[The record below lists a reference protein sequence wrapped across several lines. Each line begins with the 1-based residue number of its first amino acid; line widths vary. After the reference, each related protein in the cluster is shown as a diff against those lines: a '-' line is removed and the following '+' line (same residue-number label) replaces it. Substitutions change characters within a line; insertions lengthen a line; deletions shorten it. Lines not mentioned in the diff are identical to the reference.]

1 MNMEIAGFA
10 LNPSTAL
17 FCKECESAC
26 PEEAISDAGKWM
38 VVDRDKC
45 TDCGVCVDMCPTNVI
60 YLDGDEKAVICNLCE
75 GSPKCVEWCP
85 KEVIDNE

>member
-17 FCKECESAC
+17 SAKNANRHVRRKPFPTPESGWLWI
-26 PEEAISDAGKWM
+26 AISA
-38 VVDRDKC
+38 
-45 TDCGVCVDMCPTNVI
+45 VDMCPTNVI